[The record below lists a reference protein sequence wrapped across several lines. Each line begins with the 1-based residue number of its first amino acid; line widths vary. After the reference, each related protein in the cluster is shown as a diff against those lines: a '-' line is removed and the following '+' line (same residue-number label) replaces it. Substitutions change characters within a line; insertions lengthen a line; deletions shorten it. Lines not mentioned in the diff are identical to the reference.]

1 MRKFF
6 SRLKADS
13 PDPSVSSWGNLANF
27 YSLLIF
33 LIAIPFILIVALV
46 WLTGILGFSA
56 WIFAAFAALCA
67 LMVWRVYRRWGHFK
81 SKMAAQSGEFQD
93 LMREA
98 TKNGQDVEISLMNGV
113 LTLRYRGQDRLGQAL
128 PPGRP
133 APLALEAPYA
143 AAAQALEAAA
153 AAGLPPERL
162 REELAEF
169 LKLRDEGVISPEEFD
184 RIKASLLQRIQ
195 AS

>member
-6 SRLKADS
+6 SKIKPDS

-33 LIAIPFILIVALV
+33 LIAIPFILIVALLC
-46 WLTGILGFSA
+46 LTGILGFSA
-56 WIFAAFAALCA
+56 WILAAFAALCA
-67 LMVWRVYRRWGHFK
+67 WMVWRVYRRWGHFK
-81 SKMAAQSGEFQD
+81 SKMAAQSDEFQD

-98 TKNGQDVEISLMNGV
+98 AKNGQDVEISLMNGV

-128 PPGRP
+128 PAGRP
-133 APLALEAPYA
+133 VPLALEASYA
-143 AAAQALEAAA
+143 AAAQAMEAAA
-153 AAGLPPERL
+153 AVCLPPERL

-169 LKLRDEGVISPEEFD
+169 LKLRDDGVISPEEFD
-184 RIKASLLQRIQ
+184 RIKASLLQRIS
-195 AS
+195 A